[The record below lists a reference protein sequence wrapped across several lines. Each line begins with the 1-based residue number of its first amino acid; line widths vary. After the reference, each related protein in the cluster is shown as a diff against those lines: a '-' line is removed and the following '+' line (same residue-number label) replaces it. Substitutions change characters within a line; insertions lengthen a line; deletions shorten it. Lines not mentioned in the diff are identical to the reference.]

1 MFPSNHYGNSST
13 HKQVAPV
20 DSPHFK
26 LTYSQIEGV
35 YNNKLEYT
43 PSVIE
48 FIKLEKKMSH
58 VFLTDILSILKNN
71 TYSVQRL
78 LQVFVINYMDIIL
91 FVIIL
96 I

>member
-1 MFPSNHYGNSST
+1 
-13 HKQVAPV
+13 VAPV

-48 FIKLEKKMSH
+48 FIKLVKENVTH
-58 VFLTDILSILKNN
+58 VFDRHTKYTKKQYLLSAKVAASICN
-71 TYSVQRL
+71 
-78 LQVFVINYMDIIL
+78 
-91 FVIIL
+91 
-96 I
+96 